1 MSFYAYRATAF
12 NYTHEN
18 KAFDRLYDLLKN
30 KWAESDEPLHLLG
43 NFYVDG
49 CEIDALIIKRNAII
63 VIDFKDYG
71 GALSFS
77 ENGRWRID
85 GHEVRG
91 GNKTNPFQQIRDNK
105 YSLLN
110 YLKSCNF
117 RSEPNLGHIAGLC
130 LFHQPIQFDVNQLPH
145 NISRW
150 FHIVE
155 MEKSVRILDAIV
167 SPAISLPEADLNMII
182 GRLDVPSYFPDGC
195 AIETPFDVTKAD
207 ADIETPL
214 NIEQSK
220 AIVAIEDWLEST
232 KRKVFSLAGAF
243 YTGKSKLLKVTALRI
258 IQHGKSPVYL
268 APNARIANLY
278 KRRGFPDT
286 QSIYSWLYAGSPS
299 EIKNGKASYP
309 VNLDPVDTEKEVLV
323 FLDSHLLGD
332 EHFETDTM
340 IYGSGFILQD
350 LLDTLLRQVT
360 DADSA
365 QSSLELKAL
374 PKFLLIGD
382 PYQLTRGARDRSL
395 LRCQIFE
402 QRNIQYEYNELNAQD
417 RDKEAPIERLD
428 FQKTLIEQIKVDKFT
443 QLPIC
448 EQGEIKT
455 INKGE
460 YTDQIAQNLLKWPR
474 QSVYLC
480 AKNDTAHGV
489 NAAIRSK
496 YLNADSTSLLVVG
509 DIVDLHNRT
518 LKLNTSLSGDTE
530 GEWINAGVF
539 GRVISVNN
547 EIETKSLILKGRDT
561 PVLVSFATAAIKFGS
576 DVAEIRY
583 LPDFL
588 SVPKPELTPDQVI
601 ALQIWARK
609 DADAKLANE
618 KALLDKLK
626 NVNEE
631 EYKEGLQ
638 VHKKKHNALVMCSPF
653 SNAARLRYGYSLT
666 VHRAQTY
673 EPMPEVILD
682 GRSAHDTE
690 NPATA
695 SYFRWLYTASVCTSE
710 TLQILDY
717 PILTPLSKARWS
729 FSSARI
735 VPINF
740 KPALYYQQKRIPT
753 NEELDVPL
761 PNGFSNPE
769 PRLVSLLLTVYD
781 LINES
786 SWHVDTITQHNYKE
800 RYIFVSEDGRVELD
814 LNYNGKYEVSI
825 GIANVIEG
833 SSELANQIKKQL
845 YTAPIYNDSNIEAA
859 VMIFASHIATQG
871 WSIISV
877 DEKNYKAFVIADSNI
892 GRVKLELNIPS
903 DTSVSKKGVISSIK
917 VQQAD
922 STEVLSEFEENFAY
936 D

>member
-12 NYTHEN
+12 SYTHEN

-71 GALSFS
+71 GVLSFS

-110 YLKSCNF
+110 YLRSCDF

-155 MEKSVRILDAIV
+155 MEKAIRMLDAIV
-167 SPAISLPEADLNMII
+167 SPAISLPEADIHMLIEL
-182 GRLDVPSYFPDGC
+182 LDVPPYFPDGH
-195 AIETPFDVTKAD
+195 AIEMPFGVIEAE
-207 ADIETPL
+207 AEIETPL

-220 AIVAIEDWLEST
+220 AIIAIEDWLEST
-232 KRKVFSLAGAF
+232 KVKVFSLAGAF
-243 YTGKSKLLKVTALRI
+243 YTGKSKLLKATVKRI
-258 IQHGKSPVYL
+258 IQHDKSPVYL

-278 KRRGFPDT
+278 KQRGFTDT
-286 QSIYSWLYAGSPS
+286 QSIYSWLYTSNPS
-299 EIKNGKASYP
+299 EIKNGKAYYS
-309 VNLDPVDTEKEVLV
+309 VNLDPVDSEKEVLI

-332 EHFETDTM
+332 EHFETDTI

-350 LLDTLLRQVT
+350 LLNTLLGQVI

-365 QSSLELKAL
+365 QSSIELKAL
-374 PKFLLIGD
+374 PKFLLVGD

-428 FQKTLIEQIKVDKFT
+428 FQKTLIEQIKGKRFT
-443 QLPIC
+443 LLPIC

-460 YTDQIAQNLLKWPR
+460 HTSQIAQNLLKWPR
-474 QSVYLC
+474 KSVYLC
-480 AKNDTAHGV
+480 AKNDTAHSV
-489 NAAIRSK
+489 NTAIRSK
-496 YLNADSTSLLVVG
+496 YLNADNTRLLVVG

-518 LKLNTSLSGDTE
+518 PKLSTNQFEGAD
-530 GEWINAGVF
+530 GEWINAGNF
-539 GRVISVNN
+539 GLVVSVNN

-561 PVLVSFATAAIKFGS
+561 PVLINFATAEIKFGS
-576 DVAEIRY
+576 DVTEVRY

-588 SVPKPELTPDQVI
+588 SAPKPELIPDHVL

-609 DADAKLANE
+609 DADQKLLNE
-618 KALLDKLK
+618 KALLDKQK
-626 NVNEE
+626 DVNEE
-631 EYKEGLQ
+631 RYKADLQ
-638 VHKKKHNALVMCSPF
+638 VYRQKHNALIMCSPF
-653 SNAARLRYGYSLT
+653 LNAARLRFGYSLT
-666 VHRAQTY
+666 VHRAQAY

-682 GRSAHDTE
+682 GHSAHDTE

-710 TLQILDY
+710 TLHILDY

-781 LINES
+781 LINKS
-786 SWHVDTITQHNYKE
+786 SWHVDTITQHNYKD
-800 RYIFVSEDGRVELD
+800 RYLFVSDDGSVELD

-833 SSELANQIKKQL
+833 SSELANQIKRQL

-859 VMIFASHIATQG
+859 VMLFNGHIARHG

-877 DEKNYKAFVIADSNI
+877 DEKNYKAFVIADSKI

-922 STEVLSEFEENFAY
+922 STEVLSVFEENFAY